1 MSHKKSRNCRTA
13 QNTAKA
19 KAKRAL
25 NAAARR
31 AALAE
36 VPDAPGSY
44 DAYKAAYRRHMETL
58 RRVG

>member
-1 MSHKKSRNCRTA
+1 MSKPRNCRTS

-25 NAAARR
+25 NAAARA

-44 DAYKAAYRRHMETL
+44 DAYKAAYRRHIENL
-58 RRVG
+58 RRAS